1 MKTLLLLVLTTS
13 LFGTSVAVAA
23 SAKTY
28 QVTGPIVSLTDSTLV
43 VQKGDEQWEI
53 ARDAKTKA
61 DSELK
66 VGQKVTVQY
75 RMIATSVDVK
85 TTGTL
90 SEPAAKS
97 TGASSSGE
105 KAPSKTGAPQAT
117 AKK

>member
-1 MKTLLLLVLTTS
+1 MKAFLSLSLAAS
-13 LFGTSVAVAA
+13 LFGSSVAFAA

-28 QVTGPIVSLTDSTLV
+28 QVTGPIVSLTDTILV

-85 TTGTL
+85 NTGSL

-97 TGASSSGE
+97 GPAAASE
-105 KAPSKTGAPQAT
+105 KTT
-117 AKK
+117 AKR

>member
-1 MKTLLLLVLTTS
+1 MA
-13 LFGTSVAVAA
+13 FAA

-28 QVTGPIVSLTDSTLV
+28 QVTGPIVSLTDTTLV

-61 DSELK
+61 DGELK

-75 RMIATSVDVK
+75 RMVATNVDVK

-90 SEPAAKS
+90 SGS
-97 TGASSSGE
+97 
-105 KAPSKTGAPQAT
+105 GAPKESDETKEKSRPKTTAT
-117 AKK
+117 EAAVKK